1 MPATTEPLLRVE
13 DLCTEFS
20 APGGPLRAVDGVS
33 FTLEDGETLCIVGES
48 GSGKSVTA
56 LSIMRLLP
64 ERSGR
69 IAGGRVLLRGHGD
82 LATLPEDEML
92 RVRGNTVSMIFQEPM
107 TSLNPVFT
115 VGGQIAEAILRHQS
129 VGRREAASQAVDMLR
144 LVGLPSPEQRAHNY
158 PHQLSGGMRQRV
170 MIAMALACRPRL
182 MLADEPTTA
191 LDVTVQAQIL
201 DLINRLKA
209 EVGTAVVLITHNMG
223 VVAEMAQRV
232 AVMYAGVVVEDA
244 PAEALFEA
252 PLHPYTRGLLGAIP
266 RAGRRARRER
276 LTAIPGTVPS
286 LREIGHGCRFAGRCE
301 AVHERCRVAEPPLA
315 ATAAAASGHRV
326 RCWLHHPAPS
336 T

>member
-1 MPATTEPLLRVE
+1 MATEPLLRVE
-13 DLCTEFS
+13 GLRTEFR
-20 APGGPLRAVDGVS
+20 APGGALRAVDGVS
-33 FTLEDGETLCIVGES
+33 FSLEDGETLCIVGES

-69 IAGGRVLLRGHGD
+69 IASGQVLLRGHGD
-82 LATLPEDEML
+82 LATLPENDML
-92 RVRGNTVSMIFQEPM
+92 HVRGNVVSMIFQEPM

-115 VGGQIAEAILRHQS
+115 VGSQIAEAIMQHQPVS
-129 VGRREAASQAVDMLR
+129 RREAAVQAVEMLR
-144 LVGLPSPEQRAHNY
+144 LVGFPSPEQRARNY

-170 MIAMALACRPRL
+170 MIAMALACRPQL

-201 DLINRLKA
+201 DLINRLKS

-244 PAEALFEA
+244 PVEALFES
-252 PLHPYTRGLLGAIP
+252 PLHPYTHGLLGAIP
-266 RAGRRARRER
+266 RAARRGRRRER
-276 LTAIPGTVPS
+276 LTAIPGTVPN
-286 LREIGHGCRFAGRCE
+286 LREIGQGCRFADRCA
-301 AVHERCRVAEPPLA
+301 AVHAPCRIAEPPLA
-315 ATAAAASGHRV
+315 APPAAATGHRV
-326 RCWLHHPAPS
+326 RCWLHLPVPS